1 MTTTNTINITDVG
14 PINQLAIQV
23 NPEGGVTI
31 LRGVNGSGKSTALR
45 ATEALVRG
53 DGKLQTRDGSRNGGR
68 VDGLGALLVLGN
80 KTTRAGEVEVHSL
93 EGKLA
98 ISDLVTPP
106 LKDPAAADRQRIKA
120 LVSLSGIEPTPEQ
133 FANVIGKDL
142 AEYINAATWANKD
155 LLDVAAK
162 AKRDLEGA
170 ARLKENESSMRE
182 GQSKACAESAKGID
196 TKAPHD
202 AEALSDA
209 MVEAS
214 SKLSVLRD
222 RAKSA
227 EESAGRIAK
236 ARDLLNTARE
246 TYTGP
251 SVDDAKLRLEA
262 AETEK
267 EEARGKVAELERQL
281 RAAEA
286 ACDRKIDAVV
296 AADKALAAAREHEST
311 IQNYETILKETA
323 ATPPSTD
330 ELTKAEQALR
340 DAHKAVE
347 AGAVIRRA
355 LDELAKAEQHNRA
368 ATEAAD
374 VASRLRQAAAQ
385 IDDVL
390 SKAIESDSLFV
401 RDGRLY
407 TSTPPRGETL
417 FHELSEGERWEIA
430 FDIAAPIVGEHG
442 LLVLPQE
449 AWQSLDPESKD
460 HVADLARDRRVCV
473 LTAEAAD
480 GELRAESFNGSN

>member
-1 MTTTNTINITDVG
+1 MTATSTINISDVG
-14 PINQLAIQV
+14 PIAKLAINL
-23 NPEGGVTI
+23 NPDGGVTI

-53 DGKLQTRDGSRNGGR
+53 DGKLQTRDGSKASGR
-68 VDGLGALLVLGN
+68 VDGLGALLMLGH

-93 EGKLA
+93 DGKLA
-98 ISDLVTPP
+98 ISELVNPP

-120 LVSLSGIEPTPEQ
+120 LVSLTGIEPTPER
-133 FANVIGKDL
+133 FADVIGTDL
-142 AEYINAATWANKD
+142 TEYINAATWANKD

-182 GQSKACAESAKGID
+182 GQAKACIESAKGVD
-196 TKAPHD
+196 TDAPADEQALREAHIKA
-202 AEALSDA
+202 SGR
-209 MVEAS
+209 
-214 SKLSVLRD
+214 LSVLRD
-222 RAKSA
+222 RAASA
-227 EESAGRIAK
+227 AESAGRIAK

-251 SVDDAKLRLEA
+251 SAVDAEAKLEDARDKERTAAGAVKALEAQLQDARAELRQLTSQTEA
-262 AETEK
+262 AEKALT
-267 EEARGKVAELERQL
+267 
-281 RAAEA
+281 AAE
-286 ACDRKIDAVV
+286 
-296 AADKALAAAREHEST
+296 EHAST
-311 IQNYETILKETA
+311 IDHYEAVLNEAA
-323 ATPPSTD
+323 ATPPTND
-330 ELTKAEQALR
+330 ELDDAEA
-340 DAHKAVE
+340 AVRVASE
-347 AGAVIRRA
+347 AIETGAVIRRA

-374 VASRLRQAAAQ
+374 VATRLRQAAAQ

-407 TSTPPRGETL
+407 TSTPTRGETL
-417 FHELSEGERWEIA
+417 FHELSEGERWEMA